1 MARMPTGRADQC
13 PQLGIERTKRGRRP
27 LGRSRGVNA
36 FATAFS
42 QGLPGFDRV
51 AESQF
56 SAELAAQSAGNAKIQ
71 KFAAG

>member
-1 MARMPTGRADQC
+1 
-13 PQLGIERTKRGRRP
+13 

-71 KFAAG
+71 KLAAG